1 MTKKPITAFCAA
13 QTWRPFRSYI
23 LCGFLLVLI
32 LLLDLAIPL
41 GVAIGVLYVV
51 VVLVSLESP
60 YKHFTIFIAIFC
72 SILTIGAFLWKP
84 PVAEPWKVLFNR
96 SLSLFVIWSTA
107 TLGLQRKRAE
117 EKRENELS
125 GRERA
130 LKDLRILRGF
140 LPICASCKK
149 IRNSEGYWTQ
159 LEEYISAHSEADFS
173 HGLCQDCA
181 NKLYPEFKK
190 TVNPGTDR

>member
-1 MTKKPITAFCAA
+1 MTKKSITAFCAA
-13 QTWRPFRSYI
+13 QTWRPFHSHI
-23 LCGFLLVLI
+23 VCGFLLVSI
-32 LLLDLAIPL
+32 LLLDLSIPL

-51 VVLVSLESP
+51 VVLVSLGAP
-60 YKHFTIFIAIFC
+60 HKRFTLFIAILC
-72 SILTIGAFLWKP
+72 SMLTIGAFLWKP
-84 PVAEPWKVLFNR
+84 PVAESWKALFNR

-125 GRERA
+125 GREMA

-173 HGLCQDCA
+173 HGLCQDCV
-181 NKLYPEFKK
+181 NKLYPEFRKP
-190 TVNPGTDR
+190 VNPE